1 MAREKD
7 ICVQEKFD
15 KETQEYV
22 ASQWDALLLHLD
34 TERTVHHGLSSVD
47 SVCLQCGGKE
57 ETFSLMVIH
66 RYIYISY
73 KLMIFHT
80 TITKTCYL

>member
-1 MAREKD
+1 MTRVKD

-57 ETFSLMVIH
+57 ETFL
-66 RYIYISY
+66 
-73 KLMIFHT
+73 LW
-80 TITKTCYL
+80 